1 MIAGPRQRWRRG
13 ERTLAAVASD
23 ATSGPAVRRQPAPR
37 QESRPAGATGAGVR
51 QETVDTFPRRAGVF
65 RKLFIANRGEIAV
78 RIVRAC
84 RDLGIRAVVGYS
96 EADRDSLAVQLADES
111 ICIGPGPSAKSY
123 LNVPNII
130 TAALLT
136 NCEAVHPGYGF
147 LSENPYLPEICD
159 HCGIVFVGPPAEALR
174 EMADKARARERMAA
188 AGVPTVPGTNRA
200 LRNLAEAREIAAEI
214 GYPVILKA
222 ALGGGGRGMRVA
234 HDEAELSHWYPLAE
248 AEAETAFARSDLYLE
263 KYLERPRHVEV
274 QVLADRAG
282 TTIALGTRD
291 CSTQRRYQKV
301 IEEAPAPGLPPETL
315 RAMADDA
322 VRGAASIG
330 YVNAGT
336 VEFLVDRD
344 GRYYFIEMNTRLQVE
359 HPVTEELFGIDLVR
373 EQIRIAAGEPIEAAP
388 LDPSGHV
395 IECRVTAEDPERD
408 FRPAVGTVTAYR
420 PPGGP
425 GIRVDSHLMA
435 GYTIPPY
442 YDSLLAKIIARGRT
456 RDEAIARMDRALA
469 ETVIEGVVTT
479 VPFLRRVLASP
490 AFRALDLHT
499 DTVRTLVLEGR

>member
-1 MIAGPRQRWRRG
+1 M
-13 ERTLAAVASD
+13 
-23 ATSGPAVRRQPAPR
+23 
-37 QESRPAGATGAGVR
+37 
-51 QETVDTFPRRAGVF
+51 F

-78 RIVRAC
+78 RIIRAC
-84 RDLGIRAVVGYS
+84 RDLGIRSVVGYS

-123 LNVPNII
+123 LNIPNII

-136 NCEAVHPGYGF
+136 NCDAVHPGYGF
-147 LSENPYLPEICD
+147 LSENPYLPEICE
-159 HCGIVFVGPPAEALR
+159 HCGLVFVGPPAEAIR
-174 EMADKARARERMAA
+174 EMGDKARARARMAA
-188 AGVPTVPGTNRA
+188 VGVPTVPGTDRP
-200 LRNLAEAREIAAEI
+200 LRNVAEARDRAAAI

-234 HDEAELSHWYPLAE
+234 RDEAELIHCYPLAE
-248 AEAETAFARSDLYLE
+248 AEAETAFGRADLYLE
-263 KYLERPRHVEV
+263 KYLESPRHVEV
-274 QVLADRAG
+274 QVLADRFG

-291 CSTQRRYQKV
+291 CSTQRRYQKI
-301 IEEAPAPGLPPETL
+301 IEEAPAPALPPETL

-322 VRGAASIG
+322 VRGAAAIG

-336 VEFLVDRD
+336 VEFLVDRE

-359 HPVTEELFGIDLVR
+359 HPVTEELTGVDLVR
-373 EQIRIAAGEPIEAAP
+373 EQLRIAAGERIAP
-388 LDPSGHV
+388 LASEADGHV

-408 FRPAVGTVTAYR
+408 FRPVVGTVTAYR

-456 RDEAIARMDRALA
+456 RDEAIARLDRALA

-490 AFRALDLHT
+490 AFRNRHLHT
-499 DTVRTLVLEGR
+499 EVVQSILAEAR